1 MQRHRQWH
9 RTLILAVAVLAG
21 CASTSSPSRL
31 ERLAIGS
38 GGGFSGIHSGY
49 RLERSGIVEEFEIQS
64 GTTRVRS
71 TAKFPAS
78 VVRRFFVRAE
88 ELRLDTLGIDQP
100 GNMTW
105 WLEVAHSS
113 GSKRLR
119 WSDPDRIPPELAA
132 FANELK
138 TFCANAISGK

>member
-1 MQRHRQWH
+1 M
-9 RTLILAVAVLAG
+9 
-21 CASTSSPSRL
+21 
-31 ERLAIGS
+31 
-38 GGGFSGIHSGY
+38 
-49 RLERSGIVEEFEIQS
+49 QS

-88 ELRLDTLGIDQP
+88 ELRLDTLSIDQT

-105 WLEVAHSS
+105 WLEVTSPG

-119 WSDPDRIPPELAA
+119 WSDPNGIPPALAA
-132 FANELK
+132 FSNELK